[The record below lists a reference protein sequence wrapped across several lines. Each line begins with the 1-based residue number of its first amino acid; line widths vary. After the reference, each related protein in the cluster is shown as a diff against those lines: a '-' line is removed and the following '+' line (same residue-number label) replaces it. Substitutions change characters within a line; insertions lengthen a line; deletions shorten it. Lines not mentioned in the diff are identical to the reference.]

1 MTRDGR
7 HNEVFARL
15 RPDVVTKPDGRYVI
29 YYSLE
34 RNHPDR
40 TGEAPAHRPPTP
52 AQQPWSPE
60 TGPVDDTPGND
71 DV

>member
-1 MTRDGR
+1 VTRDGR

-15 RPDVVTKPDGRYVI
+15 RPDVVAKPDGRYLI

-34 RNHPDR
+34 RDEPDR
-40 TGEAPAHRPPTP
+40 TGEAPAQRPPTP

-60 TGPVDDTPGND
+60 TGPADDAPGNE